1 MNDQQ
6 SKEQQLD
13 RIRKCLKNNWLIGLD
28 KYCEDV
34 FDPSQLDKSK
44 GKQTLNWLRYN
55 EPELDNKIE
64 ALKAIN
70 GVGFED
76 LEEDKEDPKN
86 LTISEILKKKTN
98 PFPTPEHSPL
108 QSLPKPKSQQSKTEQ
123 VNDQVTVFLNHPDMS
138 FIALTEDE
146 IVFNGISIEVAD
158 FSTRQI
164 PSFDLVIRDANTE
177 LSTIFNLGQTYEEA
191 MEIFEAEIK
200 DMLFET
206 FLLFS
211 QC

>member
-76 LEEDKEDPKN
+76 LEEDSKLGNKLIEAMEDNKEFILEPSKN
-86 LTISEILKKKTN
+86 KTD
-98 PFPTPEHSPL
+98 
-108 QSLPKPKSQQSKTEQ
+108 Q
-123 VNDQVTVFLNHPDMS
+123 VNDQVTVFLNHPNMS
-138 FIALTEDE
+138 FGALAEGE
-146 IVFNGISIEVAD
+146 IVFNGISIEVID